1 MAGAGPHPSSASD
14 RRSFLVEV
22 AYLRHE
28 HGLDQLTIAER
39 FAVSRSTISRALSDA
54 QRLGIVQVLI
64 TQPTP
69 REARLADRLHD
80 RYAIAA
86 HIASRFDGESSL
98 EAAARGTARLIERI
112 AAAGQTTL
120 AASWGR
126 TLARAAHVVRRRS
139 ATDIAIVDAIGHARG
154 EQMAAAIDVTNALA
168 AVFGTSVVH
177 MGAPAFAGSQAALE
191 FLLASPPVERALL
204 MARSADVMLVSLG
217 VTGEASL
224 LRQEGLITAQAMADL
239 MGRGAV
245 GEILGRYFD
254 SSGGAVETPSLHP
267 VGLSL
272 DDLRQGRRVIA
283 AAGGAAKAESV
294 RAAIAGGII
303 DEIVV
308 DDQLAEALL
317 PGLNR

>member
-1 MAGAGPHPSSASD
+1 MASASPQPGPASD
-14 RRSFLVEV
+14 RQKFLVEV

-28 HGLDQLTIAER
+28 HGLDQQTIAER

-54 QRLGIVQVLI
+54 QRLGIVQVVI
-64 TQPTP
+64 TRPTP
-69 REARLADRLHD
+69 REARLTDRLRD

-86 HIASRFDGESSL
+86 HVASRLDGEASL
-98 EAAARGTARLIERI
+98 EAAARGTARLVERI
-112 AAAGQTTL
+112 AAAGQATI

-126 TLARAAHVVRRRS
+126 TLARAAQHVRRRQ
-139 ATDIAIVDAIGHARG
+139 AADIAIVDAIGHARG

-191 FLLASPPVERALL
+191 FLLASPPVERALRL
-204 MARSADVMLVSLG
+204 ARSADVMLVSVG
-217 VTGEASL
+217 VAGEASL
-224 LRQEGLITAQAMADL
+224 LRQEGLMTAGAMADL
-239 MGRGAV
+239 IRRGAV

-254 SSGGAVETPSLHP
+254 AGGRAVETPWLHP

-283 AAGGAAKAESV
+283 AAGSAGKAESV

-303 DEIVV
+303 DEVVV

-317 PGLNR
+317 VEPNA